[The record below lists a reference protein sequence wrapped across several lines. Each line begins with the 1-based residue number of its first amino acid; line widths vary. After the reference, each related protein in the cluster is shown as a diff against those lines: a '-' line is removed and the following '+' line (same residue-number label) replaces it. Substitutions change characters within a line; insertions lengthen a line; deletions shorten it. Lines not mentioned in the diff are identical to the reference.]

1 MIHPA
6 VVRLGLQYSQGI
18 INGSNARCIALL
30 EVFKQVPEQLPG
42 SRGIVLGAGVCSC
55 SLTTEAVFVVSHHQP
70 LPLDHAGVGSF
81 SDTATA
87 VLSPWSTLC
96 PSRQCVRLCRTCIS
110 QLQPIRQGACIP
122 YPEVP

>member
-42 SRGIVLGAGVCSC
+42 SRDIVLGAGVCSC
-55 SLTTEAVFVVSHHQP
+55 SLTTEVVSVVSHHQP
-70 LPLDHAGVGSF
+70 LPLDHARVGSF
-81 SDTATA
+81 SGTATA
-87 VLSPWSTLC
+87 VLSPWSTLG

-110 QLQPIRQGACIP
+110 TAACQAGCLHTLP
-122 YPEVP
+122 